1 MLKPLSIDLRR
12 RIVEAKEAGGSLRSV
27 RDRFGVAASSVS
39 NGASS
44 RRSFTQENGCTCREF
59 GQQPPHLV
67 AREGERRAEEDGG
80 DRRSHAI
87 EAHHD
92 WLLELVAETPDLT
105 LAEIR
110 LALLG
115 RSHGFGKGTV
125 WRFFERHRISFKK
138 TGKKGSFYFSAS
150 AGAGDTS
157 HEEARRSDR

>member
-39 NGASS
+39 NLHTLWREGE
-44 RRSFTQENGCTCREF
+44 RRAEEDG
-59 GQQPPHLV
+59 
-67 AREGERRAEEDGG
+67 GERRAEEDGG